1 MICDPGGAN
10 QAPGDDSSAILSVN
24 MTEADQNTGTIPED
38 VSGFPGR
45 YWHALE
51 DGRIQCDLCPR
62 LCKLNEGQRGLCFV
76 RARTDDQI
84 VLTTYGRSSGYCIDP
99 IEKKPLNHF
108 LPGTPVLSFGTA
120 GCNLTCKFCQNWD
133 ISKSREWDTLADQA
147 MPEAIAKAAAAHGCR
162 SVAFTYNDPVIFL
175 EYAVDVAAACREVGV
190 RTVAVTA
197 GYISPEPRKEFF
209 RAMDAANVDLKG
221 FTERFYRE
229 LSSASLANVLDTL
242 VHVKHET
249 DCWLE
254 ITNLIIPGENDDP
267 RELAEMSRW
276 IARELGPDVPVH
288 FSAFHPDWKMLD
300 TPATPHETIVTARQ
314 IAHDAGLNYVYLGNV
329 HDKGRQ
335 STYCPN
341 CATRTIGRDWYE
353 LSEWQVTP
361 VGNTGGGC
369 PNCGTRI
376 PGVFDAQPGNWG
388 RKRQPVKLG
397 SG

>member
-1 MICDPGGAN
+1 MSDSDQIGAEL
-10 QAPGDDSSAILSVN
+10 AEEFDGA
-24 MTEADQNTGTIPED
+24 
-38 VSGFPGR
+38 PGR
-45 YWHALE
+45 YWHALD

-76 RARTDDQI
+76 RARSDDRI

-175 EYAVDVAAACREVGV
+175 EYAVDVAAACREAGV

-197 GYISPEPRKEFF
+197 GYICAEPRKEFF

-221 FTERFYRE
+221 FTERFYRD
-229 LSSASLANVLDTL
+229 LSSATLSNVLDTL
-242 VHVKHET
+242 VHIRHET

-267 RELAEMSRW
+267 GELAEMSRW
-276 IARELGPDVPVH
+276 IVDNLGPDVPLH

-300 TPATPHETIVTARQ
+300 TPATPHETLAMARR
-314 IAHDAGLNYVYLGNV
+314 IARDAGVNYVYVGNA

-353 LSEWQVTP
+353 LSEWRVVP
-361 VGNTGGGC
+361 VGNDGGAC

-376 PGVFDAQPGNWG
+376 PGVFDARPGDWG
-388 RKRQPVKLG
+388 RKRVPVQLG
-397 SG
+397 G